1 MFTEMN
7 SAGLSSICQ
16 GTNGLNGSALRA
28 ILSTFETGLVLAL
41 GLVPGVG
48 DPVPVPVC
56 VHALSTSAA
65 MAAAMTGHPIFLAN
79 MNLSLQRKADA
90 DDRVEFASA
99 SPRACAC
106 AGWRECPHYPR
117 SAGPLA
123 SIPRTSNSCS
133 ALSAGL
139 TW

>member
-1 MFTEMN
+1 MN

-48 DPVPVPVC
+48 DPVPVLVGA
-56 VHALSTSAA
+56 HALRSSPA
-65 MAAAMTGHPIFLAN
+65 MAAAMRGHRVIRAN

-90 DDRVEFASA
+90 K
-99 SPRACAC
+99 
-106 AGWRECPHYPR
+106 
-117 SAGPLA
+117 
-123 SIPRTSNSCS
+123 I
-133 ALSAGL
+133 ALSSRRPPPRVCLRRLARAFAL
-139 TW
+139 SPFR

>member
-1 MFTEMN
+1 MN

-28 ILSTFETGLVLAL
+28 ILSIFETGLVLAL

-48 DPVPVPVC
+48 DPVPVLVGA
-56 VHALSTSAA
+56 HALRSSPA
-65 MAAAMTGHPIFLAN
+65 MAAAMTGHRVIRAN

-90 DDRVEFASA
+90 DDRVEFATA

-106 AGWRECPHYPR
+106 AGWRERSHYPR

-123 SIPRTSNSCS
+123 PVPRTSHSCS
-133 ALSAGL
+133 ALSPGL
-139 TW
+139 T